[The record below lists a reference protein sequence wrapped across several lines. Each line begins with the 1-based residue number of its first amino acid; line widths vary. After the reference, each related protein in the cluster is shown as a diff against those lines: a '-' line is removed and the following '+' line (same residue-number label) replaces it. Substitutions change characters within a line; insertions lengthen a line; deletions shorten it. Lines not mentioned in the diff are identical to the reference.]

1 MKLSRGDREVFG
13 VGTVVFALMAMI
25 LAFAALAIAA
35 QSESR
40 VRSANRRIDKLA
52 QSGVVTSSSNIT
64 LQEFSIAAHPGL
76 LQSGKV
82 TLHVKNAGSI
92 THELVVVRALSADAL
107 PKVKKAGG
115 ERAAGAVD
123 EEAIPES
130 NKMGETGDVLAG
142 KTVTKT
148 FNLTP
153 GTYVIFCNIDSKNGK
168 SVLNHFMHGMV
179 TTLTVV

>member
-76 LQSGKV
+76 VQSGKV
-82 TLHVKNAGSI
+82 TFDVQNVGSI
-92 THELVVVRALSADAL
+92 THELVIVRAASVAAL
-107 PKVKKAGG
+107 PTVKKAG
-115 ERAAGAVD
+115 ERSVGAID
-123 EEAIPES
+123 EEAIAETA
-130 NKMGETGDVLAG
+130 KMGETGDVAAG
-142 KTVTKT
+142 TTVTKV
-148 FNLTP
+148 FDLPP
-153 GTYVIFCNIDSKNGK
+153 GTYVIFCNIDNKSGGK
-168 SVLNHFMHGMV
+168 VLNHFTHGMA
-179 TTLTVV
+179 TTLIVV